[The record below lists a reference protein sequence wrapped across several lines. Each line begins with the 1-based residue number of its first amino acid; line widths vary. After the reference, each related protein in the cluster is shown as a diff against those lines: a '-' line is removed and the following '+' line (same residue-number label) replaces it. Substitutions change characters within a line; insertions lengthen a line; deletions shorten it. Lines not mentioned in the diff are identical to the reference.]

1 MYQKILIPLDGSKL
15 AENALPHAES
25 LANTYGA
32 SLVLLTVV
40 HPPSVIGRTP
50 SDVQIFQRAYDTI
63 QEEAEIYLDGCKGK
77 LREKNIHVVTQV
89 TLGPVVADII
99 NTAEKHAVDL
109 VIIASHGRS
118 GLGRVFFGSV
128 AAGVLN
134 RIEKP
139 LLVIRSTESK

>member
-1 MYQKILIPLDGSKL
+1 MKDRTEEVW
-15 AENALPHAES
+15 AR
-25 LANTYGA
+25 
-32 SLVLLTVV
+32 VV
-40 HPPSVIGRTP
+40 EELGERDHPAR
-50 SDVQIFQRAYDTI
+50 
-63 QEEAEIYLDGCKGK
+63 
-77 LREKNIHVVTQV
+77 LREYVDELSRWGEKIHLTGREKMADAIATQV
-89 TLGPVVADII
+89 SDSMIMLELAGEGPVVADII

-139 LLVIRSTESK
+139 LMVIRSTEAK